1 MVNITHRLRTVMKY
15 KSLSLLAAACSM
27 TLLTG
32 CAASQDGQVRLGDM
46 VNEVV
51 KVVTTPS
58 TQASSN
64 TQSAA
69 QATKLDAY
77 VQPMLNGCDNIDI
90 DQLIQQQR
98 SAISGIERKGNPNV
112 EGEEVVTIVSLRNAT
127 AFGYPLSK
135 IERLSGYEW
144 GHTKIYFNTDQF
156 VNLRPAFKLPN
167 YDDESFKVV
176 RNDATGYQYGPNEY
190 ATILTFN
197 RQERSILCEY

>member
-1 MVNITHRLRTVMKY
+1 MINTTYRLRTVMKY
-15 KSLSLLAAACSM
+15 KSLSLLVAACGM

-32 CAASQDGQVRLGDM
+32 CAASQDGQVRLGDV

-51 KVVTTPS
+51 KAAFTPS
-58 TQASSN
+58 TQATGT
-64 TQSAA
+64 TQSTA

-98 SAISGIERKGNPNV
+98 SAIAGIQRKGNPNV
-112 EGEEVVTIVSLRNAT
+112 EGEEVVTTISLKNAT

-135 IERLSGYEW
+135 IESLSGYEW

-167 YDDESFKVV
+167 YDDEMFKVV